1 MVEASGGEVQSSRIE
16 HRISVAIV
24 NDVMPLTLHQ
34 CMAQGFMTAT
44 RLSCGQAISRRY
56 GRHHVVAPSRLLCGH
71 VRFILSVEIFSW
83 CCPRIFRCLEVQ
95 TLVITELEQNHTTV
109 HLTRIDSDD
118 PLILSAHIRSDTTLT
133 ESRLQSRAKVR
144 L

>member
-24 NDVMPLTLHQ
+24 KRCDATDPSSMYGARV
-34 CMAQGFMTAT
+34 MTAT